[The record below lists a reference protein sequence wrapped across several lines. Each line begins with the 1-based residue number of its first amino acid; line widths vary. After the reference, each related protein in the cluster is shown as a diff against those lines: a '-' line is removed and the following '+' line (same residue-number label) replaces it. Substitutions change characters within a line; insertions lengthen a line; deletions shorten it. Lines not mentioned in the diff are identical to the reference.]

1 MATRSACFTAPRW
14 SAASPASVKVTRIYT
29 GADHEAHFQDLEVR
43 FDSDAPGAYSPTYP
57 VKELFFRS
65 FPPKHEVDWH
75 VAPRSQWV
83 LVVGGVMEVE
93 CKGATRRFS
102 PGDVLFLDDLTGRG
116 HITRNIEGTRVLAY
130 LPTPP
135 GFAL

>member
-1 MATRSACFTAPRW
+1 M
-14 SAASPASVKVTRIYT
+14 KVTRIYT
-29 GADHEAHFQDLEVR
+29 GADNEAHFQDLDVR
-43 FDSDAPGAYSPTYP
+43 FDSDRPGAYSPNYP
-57 VKELFFRS
+57 VERLFFRS
-65 FPPKHEVDWH
+65 FPPKHEVDYH
-75 VAPRSQWV
+75 V
-83 LVVGGVMEVE
+83 VVGGVMEVE
-93 CKGATRRFS
+93 CKGGKRRFS

>member
-1 MATRSACFTAPRW
+1 
-14 SAASPASVKVTRIYT
+14 VKVTRIYT
-29 GADHEAHFQDLEVR
+29 GADNEAHFQDLEVR
-43 FDSDAPGAYSPTYP
+43 FDSDAPGAYSPRYP

-75 VAPRSQWV
+75 VAPRQQWV

-93 CKGATRRFS
+93 CKGAKRRFS

>member
-1 MATRSACFTAPRW
+1 L
-14 SAASPASVKVTRIYT
+14 KVTRIYT
-29 GADHEAHFQDLEVR
+29 GSDGEAHFQDIDVK
-43 FDSDAPGAYSPTYP
+43 FDSDQPGAYSPSYP
-57 VKELFFRS
+57 VERLFFRS

-75 VAPRSQWV
+75 VAPRQQWV

-93 CKGATRRFS
+93 CKREKRRFS

-116 HITRNIEGTRVLAY
+116 HITRNIEGTRLLAY

-135 GFAL
+135 GFSL